1 MMGRF
6 PLLLTILLLA
16 VATSAQRIAILQPV
30 ADGQV
35 ESFSSSVRSLLA
47 TQFKIIDDAMAD
59 SAYHSVTVDN
69 AFNLSTMEAR
79 RIGEV
84 IGVNNFIILRSAVQ
98 RRASLDR
105 PAYFEGYAIA
115 YIVESRTGQLL
126 AWFIESVEGSN
137 EKDAAAKLLGRVDEL
152 SKNVGDA
159 LKVNRFT
166 YSRDPKFTDVPAEG
180 SPAAKG
186 LRTPVPYRRIRPEYT
201 ELASMY
207 GVKATV
213 DIEVD
218 IDADGSIA
226 RTSIERWAGFGL
238 EDSVEKTVRSMN
250 WRPAERYGK
259 PLPMRVLLRYNF
271 TKIEKDEAP

>member
-1 MMGRF
+1 MGRF

-59 SAYHSVTVDN
+59 SAYRSVAVADP
-69 AFNLSTMEAR
+69 FNLSTAEAR
-79 RIGEV
+79 QIGEV

-201 ELASMY
+201 EIASMY
-207 GVKATV
+207 GVKATI

-218 IDADGSIA
+218 IDANGSIA
-226 RTSIERWAGFGL
+226 RTRIERWAGFGL

-250 WRPAERYGK
+250 WRPAMRDGK
-259 PLPMRVLLRYNF
+259 TLPMRVLLRYNF

>member
-1 MMGRF
+1 MRICW
-6 PLLLTILLLA
+6 LIA
-16 VATSAQRIAILQPV
+16 VFVFAAGLSAQRIAIIQPV
-30 ADGQV
+30 TSGQV
-35 ESFSSSVRSLLA
+35 DGFSATVRSQIL
-47 TQFKIIDDAMAD
+47 TQFKVIDDSLAD
-59 SAYHSVTVDN
+59 SAYRSVTVGDP
-69 AFNLSTMEAR
+69 FNLSTGEAK

-84 IGVNNFIILRSAVQ
+84 VGANNFILVRSAIQ
-98 RRASLDR
+98 RRASVSR

-115 YIVESRTGQLL
+115 YVVESRTGQLL
-126 AWFIESVEGSN
+126 AWFIESVDGKD
-137 EKDAAAKLLGRVDEL
+137 EKDAATKIVGRADEV
-152 SKNVGDA
+152 SRKIADA
-159 LKVNRFT
+159 LKANRFT
-166 YSRDPKFTDVPAEG
+166 YYRDPKFTEVPAES
-180 SPAAKG
+180 SPLAKG

-238 EDSVEKTVRSMN
+238 EDSVEKAVRSMN
-250 WRPAERYGK
+250 WRPAERDGK

-271 TKIEKDEAP
+271 VKVEKDEAP

>member
-1 MMGRF
+1 MRS
-6 PLLLTILLLA
+6 LLVIFVLA
-16 VATSAQRIAILQPV
+16 AAVSAQRIAVLQPV
-30 ADGQV
+30 TDGQV
-35 ESFSSSVRSLLA
+35 DSFASAVRAQLS
-47 TQFKIIDDAMAD
+47 TQFKIIDDGIAE
-59 SAYHSVTVDN
+59 SAYRSVVVEDPY
-69 AFNLSTMEAR
+69 NLSTAEAR
-79 RIGEV
+79 SIGEV
-84 IGVNNFIILRSAVQ
+84 IGVNNFIILRSAIQ
-98 RRASLDR
+98 RRASLGR

-115 YIVESRTGQLL
+115 YVVEARTGQLL
-126 AWFIESVEGSN
+126 AWFIESVEGAD
-137 EKDAAAKLLGRVDEL
+137 EKDAAAKLAIRADKL

-159 LKVNRFT
+159 LKVNRFI
-166 YSRDPKFTDVPAEG
+166 YPRDPKFIEVPPEN
-180 SPAAKG
+180 SPLAKG

-207 GVKATV
+207 GVKATI

-250 WRPAERYGK
+250 WRPAMRDGK